1 MQFLVELMLF
11 WPIIDVLDDIEP
23 FKQPTVV
30 TTTLY
35 LGQSSKAA
43 GIIKNNYLYI
53 LRTRNRPPKV
63 FQGKSLEAINVK
75 SNDLV
80 GVSLDLIKINFVK
93 SDVRLNGIQE
103 NLEPTVSNDYSELK
117 NNPPKVNDY

>member
-1 MQFLVELMLF
+1 M
-11 WPIIDVLDDIEP
+11 IAP

-35 LGQSSKAA
+35 LRQSSKAA

-63 FQGKSLEAINVK
+63 FQGKSLEAINFK

-80 GVSLDLIKINFVK
+80 GVSIDLIKINFEK
-93 SDVRLNGIQE
+93 SDMKLNGI
-103 NLEPTVSNDYSELK
+103 
-117 NNPPKVNDY
+117 

>member
-11 WPIIDVLDDIEP
+11 WPITDVLDDIEP

-63 FQGKSLEAINVK
+63 FQGKSLEAINFK

-80 GVSLDLIKINFVK
+80 GVSIDLIKINFEK
-93 SDVRLNGIQE
+93 SDVKLNGIQE
-103 NLEPTVSNDYSELK
+103 NLEPTFSNDYRELK
-117 NNPPKVNDY
+117 NNPSKVNDY

>member
-11 WPIIDVLDDIEP
+11 WPIIDVLDDIGL

-30 TTTLY
+30 PTTLY
-35 LGQSSKAA
+35 LGQYSKAP

-63 FQGKSLEAINVK
+63 FQSKSLEAINFK

-80 GVSLDLIKINFVK
+80 GVSIDLIKINFEK
-93 SDVRLNGIQE
+93 SDVKLNGIQE
-103 NLEPTVSNDYSELK
+103 NLEPTVSKDYSELK
-117 NNPPKVNDY
+117 NNPSKVNDY

>member
-1 MQFLVELMLF
+1 M
-11 WPIIDVLDDIEP
+11 
-23 FKQPTVV
+23 
-30 TTTLY
+30 
-35 LGQSSKAA
+35 
-43 GIIKNNYLYI
+43 
-53 LRTRNRPPKV
+53 RTRNRPPKG

-103 NLEPTVSNDYSELK
+103 NLEPIFSKDYSELK
-117 NNPPKVNDY
+117 NNPSKFNDY

>member
-43 GIIKNNYLYI
+43 GIIKNNYLNI

-63 FQGKSLEAINVK
+63 FQGKSLEAINFK

-80 GVSLDLIKINFVK
+80 GVSIDLIKINFEK
-93 SDVRLNGIQE
+93 SDVKLNGIQE

-117 NNPPKVNDY
+117 NNPSKVNDY

>member
-1 MQFLVELMLF
+1 MLF
-11 WPIIDVLDDIEP
+11 WPIIEVLDDIKL

-63 FQGKSLEAINVK
+63 FQGKSLEAINFK

-80 GVSLDLIKINFVK
+80 GVSIDLIKINFEK
-93 SDVRLNGIQE
+93 SDVKLNGIQE
-103 NLEPTVSNDYSELK
+103 NLEPTFSNDYSELN
-117 NNPPKVNDY
+117 NNPLKVNDY

>member
-1 MQFLVELMLF
+1 MQFLVELILF
-11 WPIIDVLDDIEP
+11 WPIIDVLDDIKP
-23 FKQPTVV
+23 FKHPTVV
-30 TTTLY
+30 TTALY

-43 GIIKNNYLYI
+43 GIIKNNYLNI

-63 FQGKSLEAINVK
+63 FQGKSLEAINFK

-80 GVSLDLIKINFVK
+80 GVSIDLIKINFEK
-93 SDVRLNGIQE
+93 SDVKLNGIQV

-117 NNPPKVNDY
+117 NNPSKVNDY